1 MVPNFLCNLVSCVY
15 DHKLIQIPQAMKT
28 FYKKR
33 KLSLINP
40 IKTYNMFNTKHKGYT
55 IIQNLIKIAIW
66 LSVIS
71 KSQKAAMFWSMS
83 NEW

>member
-1 MVPNFLCNLVSCVY
+1 
-15 DHKLIQIPQAMKT
+15 MKT

-71 KSQKAAMFWSMS
+71 KSQKAAMF
-83 NEW
+83 